1 MEHTEIKYIDGKR
14 FSAQNRTHTII
25 IDQPK
30 EGGGDDQGPTPPEI
44 FVDALGSC
52 IGVYVLAF
60 CKNTGLNPDGMKIIL
75 EWEKASDKPAR
86 IKSINV
92 KIDLPNANVGARKAA
107 LLKVAES
114 CLIHETIKHELE
126 ITIDLAN
133 VTKRV

>member
-114 CLIHETIKHELE
+114 CLIHETIKHEPE

>member
-30 EGGGDDQGPTPPEI
+30 EGGGEDKGPTPPEV

-60 CKNTGLNPDGMKIIL
+60 CKNTGLNPDGMKIVL
-75 EWEKASDKPAR
+75 YWKKALDKPTR

-92 KIDLPNANVGARKAA
+92 KIDLPNASVGARKAT

-114 CLIHETIKHELE
+114 CLIHETIKRQPE
-126 ITIDLAN
+126 ITIELVN
-133 VTKRV
+133 